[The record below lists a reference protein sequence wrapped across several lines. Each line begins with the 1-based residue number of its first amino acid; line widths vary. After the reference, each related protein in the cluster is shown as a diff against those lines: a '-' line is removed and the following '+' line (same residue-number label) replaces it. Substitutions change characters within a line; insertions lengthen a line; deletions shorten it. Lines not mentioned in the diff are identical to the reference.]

1 MRRYLSWLYRPLA
14 VRAMKEKSYT
24 QQGPAD
30 VAEPWVAI
38 ESACKHLGI
47 SIPTMRRWIR
57 DGHVKPK
64 RTPSGQY
71 RFRLSQLDAL
81 LD

>member
-1 MRRYLSWLYRPLA
+1 MKSASNIKQGLA
-14 VRAMKEKSYT
+14 EI
-24 QQGPAD
+24 
-30 VAEPWVAI
+30 AEPWTSI
-38 ESACKHLGI
+38 KPACQHLGI

-57 DGHVKPK
+57 DERVKPK

-71 RFRLSQLDAL
+71 RFRLSELNSL